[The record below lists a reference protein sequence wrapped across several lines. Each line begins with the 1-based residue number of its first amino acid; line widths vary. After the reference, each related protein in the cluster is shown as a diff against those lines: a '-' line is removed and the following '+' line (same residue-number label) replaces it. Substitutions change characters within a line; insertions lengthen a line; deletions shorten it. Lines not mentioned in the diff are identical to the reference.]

1 MDANVKP
8 KSNYVVELR
17 TWSPKSNSEIQL
29 WNRTTKLKPELGIE
43 QRNAVQYNAIVMPWC
58 HKSGRSQ
65 PKTKNF
71 QPDYLQIPIPQLSTV
86 SLLCNFCK
94 FVICNCKMWKKV
106 LWKCSKYLNV
116 HWATN
121 PLSYLSTQTHFYVQ
135 THFGFLTW
143 VLWVSVFF
151 PRLFSVQNLAFCV
164 T

>member
-8 KSNYVVELR
+8 KS
-17 TWSPKSNSEIQL
+17 KSEIELQ
-29 WNRTTKLKPELGIE
+29 NRTTKSYYEIE
-43 QRNAVQYNAIVMPWC
+43 PKNRNRTKKCCSIYCHSDVTWC
-58 HKSGRSQ
+58 HKNGRSQ

-86 SLLCNFCK
+86 SLLCNFCI

-121 PLSYLSTQTHFYVQ
+121 PLSYLSAQTHFYVQ
-135 THFGFLTW
+135 THFGFSTW